1 MSKRKGGIFLV
12 VFLLINLFI
21 FNLCGETVKAAS
33 VFYVSAAGNDNTG
46 TGTLSNPWKTIQKA
60 ADTMTAGDTCI
71 IRGGTYRETVTL
83 NTSGTSANPI
93 TFKAFTGETVTVS
106 GADPVTG
113 WVNHS
118 GSIYYA
124 AMAGSLG
131 TKNQIFVNKQMQ
143 LEARWPNSAALD
155 PLNST
160 FATADSGS
168 NTTIND
174 GDLTQAAGYWVGKTV
189 WCVPGTGYKSYKSTI
204 TSSSAGSITFDT
216 MGVAAT
222 AGNSYYITGNLKDLD
237 SAGEWYYDSSTGRL
251 YLWAPGG
258 VNPNTLTV
266 EAKKRTYAFDL
277 SSRSYINIT
286 GINIFASS
294 IKMSASNSCKVSNM
308 TAEYVSHD
316 SDVTSQY
323 STGIFM
329 SGTNNELRDST
340 LTYSS
345 GNLLSIQGTGNKVI
359 NNLIHEADYSA
370 ADIPAIYLLG
380 ANHLISHNTI
390 YNAGRHLIFMPT
402 QNSRIQYNNLYNAGK
417 LTRDC
422 GILYEFAWDGQGTV
436 IHHNYIHDNLA
447 KNYSGTGIYLDNGS
461 KGYIVHH
468 NVVWGNYT
476 GIRLNT
482 PSNFNLIYNNTTY
495 GNGNIGYWGSD
506 FSSDMYGDR
515 IFNNIFTTAFTLP
528 GTHIEGN
535 NITSGTNL
543 LFVNP
548 AAYNFRLQASSP
560 AINAGAVI
568 PGITNGYAGTA
579 PDIGAYEYGGTDWTA
594 GHDFSSPPNPIFEN
608 VSVLYENK
616 VRQSD
621 FEKGVISPW
630 VKTCSGTAASAS
642 VSRSCSKSVRLGI
655 GEDGI
660 KQEITGLS
668 PNTSYKC
675 SAWVKADT
683 GEQIQIGVNGFG
695 GTDVSVTSNSTSW
708 TMVSIP
714 FTTGPDASSAT
725 VYAYKKPGTAH
736 VYVDDFGVVM
746 AR

>member
-1 MSKRKGGIFLV
+1 MNKKKGGMYLIV
-12 VFLLINLFI
+12 ILLIHLFV
-21 FNLCGETVKAAS
+21 FNWYGETAKAAS
-33 VFYVSAAGNDNTG
+33 VYYVSTTGNDKTG
-46 TGTLSNPWKTIQKA
+46 TGTVSNPWKTIQKA
-60 ADTMTAGDTCI
+60 ADIMEAGDTCI

-83 NTSGTSANPI
+83 DTSGTSANPI
-93 TFKAFTGETVTVS
+93 AFKAYTGETVTVS
-106 GADPVTG
+106 GADPVTD
-113 WVNHS
+113 WVKHS

-124 AMAGSLG
+124 TMTDSLG

-143 LEARWPNSAALD
+143 LEARWPNSATLD

-160 FATADSGS
+160 LAAVDSGS
-168 NTTIND
+168 ATTIND
-174 GDLTQAAGYWVGKTV
+174 GDLIQAAGYWVGKTV

-204 TSSSAGSITFDT
+204 TSSNAGSVTFDK
-216 MGVAAT
+216 MDIAAK
-222 AGNSYYITGNLKDLD
+222 AGNSYYIIGDLKDLD
-237 SAGEWYYDSSTGRL
+237 SSGEWYYDSGTSRL

-277 SSRSYINIT
+277 SSCSYINIT

-294 IKMSASNSCKVSNM
+294 IKMSASNYCKVSDM
-308 TAEYVSHD
+308 TAEYISHD
-316 SDVTSQY
+316 SDVSNQY

-329 SGTNNELRDST
+329 SGTNNELRNST

-345 GNLLSIQGTGNKVI
+345 GNLISIQGTGNKVI
-359 NNLIHEADYSA
+359 NNLMHEADYSA
-370 ADIPAIYLLG
+370 ADMPAIYLLG
-380 ANHLISHNTI
+380 ANHLISHNTV

-417 LTRDC
+417 LTNDC
-422 GILYEFAWDGQGTV
+422 GIIYEFGWDGNGTV
-436 IHHNYIHDNLA
+436 IDHNFVHDNLA

-482 PSNFNLIYNNTTY
+482 PSNFNMIYNNTTY

-506 FSSDMYGDR
+506 FQTDMYGDR

-528 GTHIEGN
+528 GTHIEKN
-535 NITSGTNL
+535 NITSGTNP

-548 AAYNFRLQASSP
+548 TAHNFRLQAASP
-560 AINAGAVI
+560 AINTGALI
-568 PGITNGYAGTA
+568 PGITNGYVGSA

-594 GHDFSSPPNPIFEN
+594 GHNFASPPAPVFEN
-608 VSVLYENK
+608 VSVLYDNK

-621 FEKGVISPW
+621 FEKGIISPW
-630 VKTCSGTAASAS
+630 ITTHSRTAASVS
-642 VSRSCSKSVRLGI
+642 ISRSCSKSVRLGT

-660 KQEITGLS
+660 KQVLTGLN
-668 PNTSYKC
+668 PDTSYIC
-675 SAWVKADT
+675 TAWVKADP
-683 GEQIQIGVNGFG
+683 GEQIQIGVSGFG
-695 GTDVSVTSNSTSW
+695 GTDVSATSASTTW

-714 FTTGPDASSAT
+714 FKTGTGTTSAT
-725 VYAYKKPGTAH
+725 VYAYKKSGISY
-736 VYVDDFGVVM
+736 VYVDDFGVVEH
-746 AR
+746 

>member
-1 MSKRKGGIFLV
+1 MGTRLGIRFLV
-12 VFLLINLFI
+12 VMMIVYVFA
-21 FNLCGETVKAAS
+21 FNLGGETVQAS
-33 VFYVSAAGNDNTG
+33 SVYYVSTTGDDITG

-71 IRGGTYRETVTL
+71 IRGGTYQETVTL
-83 NTSGTSANPI
+83 RTSGTSVSPI
-93 TFKAFTGETVTVS
+93 NFKAYPGENVTVS
-106 GADPVTG
+106 GADPITG
-113 WVNHS
+113 WEHYS

-124 AMAGSLG
+124 EMTGSLG
-131 TKNQIFVNKQMQ
+131 TKDQIFVNKQMQ
-143 LEARWPNSAALD
+143 FEARWPNSPTLD

-160 FATADSGS
+160 LATVDFGS
-168 NTTIND
+168 ATTIKD
-174 GDLTQAAGYWVGKTV
+174 GDLTQEPGYWVGKTV
-189 WCVPGTGYKSYKSTI
+189 WSVPGTGYKSYRSTI
-204 TSSSAGSITFDT
+204 TSSSEGSITFEH
-216 MGVAAT
+216 MAAAAT
-222 AGNSYYITGNLKDLD
+222 GGNSYYITGNLEDLD
-237 SAGEWYYDSSTGRL
+237 SAGEWYYDSMTSRL

-258 VNPNTLTV
+258 VDPNTLTV

-294 IKMSASNSCKVSNM
+294 IKMSNSNYCKVSNM
-308 TAEYVSHD
+308 IAEYVSHD

-345 GNLLSIQGTGNKVI
+345 GNLVSIQGTGNKVI
-359 NNLIHEADYSA
+359 NNLIHEANYSA

-380 ANHLISHNTI
+380 ANHLISHNTV

-417 LTRDC
+417 LTRDL
-422 GILYEFAWDGQGTV
+422 GILYDFAWDGQGTE

-468 NVVWGNYT
+468 NVVWGNYSA
-476 GIRLNT
+476 IRLNT

-495 GNGNIGYWGSD
+495 SNGNVGYWGSN
-506 FSSDMYGDR
+506 FQSDLYGDR

-535 NITSGTNL
+535 NITSETNP

-548 AAYNFRLQASSP
+548 TAYDFRLKSASP
-560 AINAGAVI
+560 AIDAGAVI
-568 PGITNGYAGTA
+568 PGITDDYVGAA
-579 PDIGAYEYGGTDWTA
+579 PDIGAYEFGGTDWTA
-594 GHDFSSPPNPIFEN
+594 GHDFSSPPNPFFEN
-608 VSVLYENK
+608 VSLSYVNN

-621 FEKGVISPW
+621 FEKGIVSPW
-630 VKTCSGTAASAS
+630 EATYSEDAAS
-642 VSRSCSKSVRLGI
+642 VSEPRSGSKSVRLGT

-660 KQEITGLS
+660 EQVLTGLS
-668 PNTSYKC
+668 PNTSYIC
-675 SAWVKADT
+675 TAWVKADL
-683 GEQIQIGVNGFG
+683 GEQIQIGVNGFE
-695 GTDVSVTSNSTSW
+695 GTGASATSDSTSW
-708 TMVSIP
+708 TMIKVP
-714 FTTGPDASSAT
+714 FTTGEGAT
-725 VYAYKKPGTAH
+725 RATLYAYKNPGTGY
-736 VYVDDFGVVM
+736 VYVDDFGVVEQ
-746 AR
+746 

>member
-1 MSKRKGGIFLV
+1 MKKRTGIRFLV
-12 VFLLINLFI
+12 GMMMIYVFT
-21 FNLCGETVKAAS
+21 FNLGVETVKASS
-33 VFYVSAAGNDNTG
+33 VYYVSTTGNDITG

-83 NTSGTSANPI
+83 HTSGTSGNPI
-93 TFKAFTGETVTVS
+93 NFKPYPGENVTVS

-113 WVNHS
+113 WKNHS

-124 AMAGSLG
+124 EMTGSLG
-131 TKNQIFVNKQMQ
+131 TKDQLFVNKKMQ
-143 LEARWPNSAALD
+143 FEARWPNSPTLD

-160 FATADSGS
+160 YATVDSGS
-168 NTTIND
+168 TTTIKD
-174 GDLTQAAGYWVGKTV
+174 GDLTQAPGYWVGKTV
-189 WCVPGTGYKSYKSTI
+189 WSVPGTGYKSYRSTI
-204 TSSSAGSITFDT
+204 TGSSDGSITFDP
-216 MGVAAT
+216 MAAAAT
-222 AGNSYYITGNLKDLD
+222 GGNSYYITGNLEDLD
-237 SAGEWYYDSSTGRL
+237 SAGEWYYDSVIGRL

-294 IKMSASNSCKVSNM
+294 IKMSNSNYCKVSNM
-308 TAEYVSHD
+308 IAEYVSHD
-316 SDVTSQY
+316 SDVTRQY
-323 STGIFM
+323 STGFFM

-345 GNLLSIQGTGNKVI
+345 GNLVSIEGTGNKVI
-359 NNLIHEADYSA
+359 NNLIHEANYSA

-380 ANHLISHNTI
+380 ANHLISHNTV

-402 QNSRIQYNNLYNAGK
+402 QNSQIQYNNLYNAGK

-495 GNGNIGYWGSD
+495 SNGNVGYWGSA
-506 FSSDMYGDR
+506 FQSDMYGDR
-515 IFNNIFTTAFTLP
+515 IFNNIFTTDFTLP
-528 GTHIEGN
+528 GTQIEGN
-535 NITSGTNL
+535 NITSETSP

-548 AAYNFRLQASSP
+548 TAYDFRLQSASP
-560 AINAGAVI
+560 AINAGVVI
-568 PGITNGYAGTA
+568 AGITNDYVGAA
-579 PDIGAYEYGGTDWTA
+579 PDIGAYEFGGTDWTA
-594 GHDFSSPPNPIFEN
+594 GHNFSSPPDPVFEN
-608 VSVLYENK
+608 VSLQYVNN

-621 FEKGVISPW
+621 FEKGIISPW
-630 VKTCSGTAASAS
+630 TTTYSDTAASVS
-642 VSRSCSKSVRLGI
+642 VPRSGSKSVRLGT

-660 KQEITGLS
+660 EQILTGLR
-668 PNTSYKC
+668 PNTSYMC
-675 SAWVKADT
+675 TAWVKADI

-695 GTDVSVTSNSTSW
+695 GKEASVTSDSTSW
-708 TMVSIP
+708 TMVNIP
-714 FTTGPDASSAT
+714 FTTGSGATKAT
-725 VYAYKKPGTAH
+725 VYAHKNPGTAY
-736 VYVDDFGVVM
+736 VYVDDFGVVEQ
-746 AR
+746 

>member
-1 MSKRKGGIFLV
+1 MNKRTGFRFLV
-12 VFLLINLFI
+12 VIMMIYVFT
-21 FNLCGETVKAAS
+21 FNLGVETVKANS
-33 VFYVSAAGNDNTG
+33 VYYVSTTGNDITG

-83 NTSGTSANPI
+83 HTSGTSAKPI
-93 TFKAFTGETVTVS
+93 NFEAYTGENVTVS

-113 WVNHS
+113 WKNYS

-124 AMAGSLG
+124 EMKGSLG

-143 LEARWPNSAALD
+143 FEARWPNSPTLD
-155 PLNST
+155 PLNLAY
-160 FATADSGS
+160 ATVDSGS
-168 NTTIND
+168 TTTIKD
-174 GDLTQAAGYWVGKTV
+174 GDLTQAPGYWVGKTV
-189 WCVPGTGYKSYKSTI
+189 WSVPGTGYKSYKSTI
-204 TSSSAGSITFDT
+204 TSSSDGSITFDQIDT
-216 MGVAAT
+216 AAT
-222 AGNSYYITGNLKDLD
+222 GGNSYYITGNLEDLD
-237 SAGEWYYDSSTGRL
+237 SAGEWYFDSITGRL

-258 VNPNTLTV
+258 VDPNTLTV

-294 IKMSASNSCKVSNM
+294 IKMSNSNYCKVSNM
-308 TAEYVSHD
+308 IAEYVSHD
-316 SDVTSQY
+316 SDVTRQY

-345 GNLLSIQGTGNKVI
+345 GNLVSIEGTGNKVI
-359 NNLIHEADYSA
+359 NNLIHEANYSA

-380 ANHLISHNTI
+380 ANHLISHNTV

-402 QNSRIQYNNLYNAGK
+402 QNSQIQYNNLYNAGK
-417 LTRDC
+417 LTKDC

-495 GNGNIGYWGSD
+495 SNGNVGYWGSN
-506 FSSDMYGDR
+506 FQSDMYGDR
-515 IFNNIFTTAFTLP
+515 IFNNIFTTTFTLP

-535 NITSGTNL
+535 NITSETNP

-548 AAYNFRLQASSP
+548 TAYDFRLQSTSP

-568 PGITNGYAGTA
+568 SGITNDYVGAA
-579 PDIGAYEYGGTDWTA
+579 PDIGAYEFGGADWTA
-594 GHDFSSPPNPIFEN
+594 GHDFSSPPDPVFES
-608 VSVLYENK
+608 VSLLYVNN

-621 FEKGVISPW
+621 FEKGIISPW
-630 VKTCSGTAASAS
+630 AATYSDTAASVS
-642 VSRSCSKSVRLGI
+642 VPRSGSKSVRLGP

-660 KQEITGLS
+660 EQVLTGLS
-668 PNTSYKC
+668 PNTSYMC
-675 SAWVKADT
+675 TAWVKADI
-683 GEQIQIGVNGFG
+683 GERIQIGVNGFE
-695 GTDVSVTSNSTSW
+695 GTDASATSDSTSW
-708 TMVSIP
+708 TMVNIP
-714 FTTGPDASSAT
+714 FTTGAGATRAT
-725 VYAYKKPGTAH
+725 VYAYKNPGTAY
-736 VYVDDFGVVM
+736 VYVDDFGVVEQ
-746 AR
+746 